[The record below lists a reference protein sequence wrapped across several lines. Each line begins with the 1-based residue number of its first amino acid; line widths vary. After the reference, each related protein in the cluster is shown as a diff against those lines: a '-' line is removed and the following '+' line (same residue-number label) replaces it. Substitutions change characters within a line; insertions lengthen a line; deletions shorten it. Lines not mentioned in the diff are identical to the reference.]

1 MMTPTNSLAYRKAS
15 LQHASTVGLVIAL
28 YDTLHGNLSRAAAA
42 MERNDIQSRC
52 AELVHG
58 FNVLQQLELMVNTEN
73 GGQAAANLRRF
84 YTHLRGHM
92 IKAQFTLSPALL
104 REQMKML
111 ITVRE
116 AWQQVDAR
124 GTHQAEAAHGSNGY
138 GNQSAHLEGQSSSMI
153 HPHGLESERSSS
165 SFSCSV

>member
-1 MMTPTNSLAYRKAS
+1 MTPTSSLAYRKAA

-42 MERNDIQSRC
+42 IERNDIQSRC

-58 FNVLQQLELMVNTEN
+58 FNVLQQLELMVNADN
-73 GGQAAANLRRF
+73 GGRAASNLRRF
-84 YTHLRGHM
+84 YTHLRGQM
-92 IKAQFTLSPALL
+92 LKAQFSLSPALL

-111 ITVRE
+111 VVVRE

-124 GTHQAEAAHGSNGY
+124 GTHQTEPPGEYSK
-138 GNQSAHLEGQSSSMI
+138 QPAHLESQGGSMI
-153 HPHGLESERSSS
+153 HPQAIESKRSRP